1 MYRIPTVITAI
12 NGTLL
17 AFCEGR
23 QSLFDLGDIDVV
35 MKTSTDGGKTWS
47 PLKVIWN
54 DGKNTCGNP
63 SAVIDIVSGDI
74 VLLATLNNGQ
84 VMVMRSTDGGSH
96 WTGPK
101 DITNNVKPANWLWYA
116 TGPVH
121 GIQLEHSRWRNRL
134 VIACNHTI
142 NGATEH
148 IAHIIY
154 SDDGGYSWTPG
165 GSVPCIKTDECTVA
179 ELSNGQLLLN
189 MRNNDRVL
197 PDRKISYSTDG
208 GTSWSACVFDTALTE
223 PVCQGALLSYKLI
236 PHVILFSN
244 PANKKARKQLTLSI
258 SYDEGKTWNKKLLLC
273 KGPSAYSDLAVT
285 NNGDV
290 VCLYESGRYWPY
302 GGIALL
308 KIESSKIS
316 R

>member
-1 MYRIPTVITAI
+1 MWRKNKLVCLAAILFFHLCSIAQNPAPYYIFKNGKEGYRMYRIPTVITAI

-84 VMVMRSTDGGSH
+84 VMVMRSSDGGSH

-134 VIACNHTI
+134 V
-142 NGATEH
+142 
-148 IAHIIY
+148 
-154 SDDGGYSWTPG
+154 
-165 GSVPCIKTDECTVA
+165 
-179 ELSNGQLLLN
+179 
-189 MRNNDRVL
+189 
-197 PDRKISYSTDG
+197 
-208 GTSWSACVFDTALTE
+208 
-223 PVCQGALLSYKLI
+223 
-236 PHVILFSN
+236 
-244 PANKKARKQLTLSI
+244 
-258 SYDEGKTWNKKLLLC
+258 
-273 KGPSAYSDLAVT
+273 
-285 NNGDV
+285 
-290 VCLYESGRYWPY
+290 
-302 GGIALL
+302 
-308 KIESSKIS
+308 
-316 R
+316 